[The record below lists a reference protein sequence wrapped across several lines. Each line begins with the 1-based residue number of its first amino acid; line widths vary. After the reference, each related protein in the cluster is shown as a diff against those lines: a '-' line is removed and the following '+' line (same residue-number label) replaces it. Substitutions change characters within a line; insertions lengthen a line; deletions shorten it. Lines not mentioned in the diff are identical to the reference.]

1 MGITR
6 PGKHTKGYWKLPFSS
21 WIYPLIAWWFSI
33 VMWLFTRGYSPIA
46 LYDPISDL
54 HPNICGWILLMP
66 CLIATSHPLSPL
78 WPTPYLTID
87 YCYWVHIPNLYVCCN
102 LIRNNNILSLR
113 TFISKSSVN
122 CTMCLL
128 LNVISLL
135 STNARR
141 GVCHLTDL
149 TSPALIFSA
158 FFTSN
163 WIHTVPPYVSL
174 HILNISLEQPPG
186 PNIFIEKSEAWKVW
200 SLEIRGKT
208 SSDLMTILEIR
219 SGIFLRLLK

>member
-1 MGITR
+1 M
-6 PGKHTKGYWKLPFSS
+6 PFSS

-158 FFTSN
+158 FFTSQLDSYSTTICVTSHPQYLLGATPRPQYFYRKK
-163 WIHTVPPYVSL
+163 W
-174 HILNISLEQPPG
+174 SLE
-186 PNIFIEKSEAWKVW
+186 SVEAWKFG
-200 SLEIRGKT
+200 GKHHRIWWP
-208 SSDLMTILEIR
+208 SWKYVPASFW
-219 SGIFLRLLK
+219 GC